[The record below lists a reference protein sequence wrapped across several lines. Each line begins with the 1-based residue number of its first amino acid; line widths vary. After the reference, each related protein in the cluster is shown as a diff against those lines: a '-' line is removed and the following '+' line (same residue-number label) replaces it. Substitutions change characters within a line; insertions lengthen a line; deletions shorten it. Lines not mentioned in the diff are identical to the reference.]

1 MVLPAQV
8 VGDVGEGGA
17 GCLGHA
23 VVDDDDVVFALGQRR
38 GRRIPFPQTVLCVSL
53 LDLSHLVSGDGS
65 FCRDDRKLDTG
76 VSSTLTLQNK
86 RSEQKSPS
94 AS

>member
-23 VVDDDDVVFALGQRR
+23 VVDDDDIVVAVGQRR
-38 GRRIPFPQTVLCVSL
+38 GRRVPFP
-53 LDLSHLVSGDGS
+53 
-65 FCRDDRKLDTG
+65 
-76 VSSTLTLQNK
+76 
-86 RSEQKSPS
+86 
-94 AS
+94 